1 MVTERPLPGG
11 GTTTL
16 SGGTAISGGGTPD
29 KGGGSSP
36 FRLNLT
42 TGFGNTEYTT
52 ISSNLSNLTRSKL
65 DPRNESSKWYMQCCF
80 ETLTLAGRYPLAD
93 VTLGITQPQIIGL
106 PYTLLTVLTM
116 TFSIVVEI
124 QRFNCRQS

>member
-1 MVTERPLPGG
+1 MVELQFQVVEHQTKVAERR
-11 GTTTL
+11 
-16 SGGTAISGGGTPD
+16 
-29 KGGGSSP
+29 SSP

-65 DPRNESSKWYMQCCF
+65 DHRNEISKWYMQCCF

-106 PYTLLTVLTM
+106 PYTVLTVLTM